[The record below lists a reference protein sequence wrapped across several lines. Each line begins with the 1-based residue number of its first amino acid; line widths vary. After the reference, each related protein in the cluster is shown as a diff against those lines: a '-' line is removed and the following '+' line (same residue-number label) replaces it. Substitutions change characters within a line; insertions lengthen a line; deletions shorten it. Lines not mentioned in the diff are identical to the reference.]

1 MLKKEILLTAFLLYF
16 KKHKFYLNN
25 QFKTKFIDFSKDD
38 TGTTEAIKTMLS
50 NNKDKDFN
58 ERLKLVASTFLT
70 NRQIGTNL
78 QLI

>member
-1 MLKKEILLTAFLLYF
+1 MLKKGIHLTAFLLYF
-16 KKHKFYLNN
+16 TKHTFYLNN
-25 QFKTKFIDFSKDD
+25 QIKTKFIDFSKDD
-38 TGTTEAIKTMLS
+38 TGTTEAIKTMIS